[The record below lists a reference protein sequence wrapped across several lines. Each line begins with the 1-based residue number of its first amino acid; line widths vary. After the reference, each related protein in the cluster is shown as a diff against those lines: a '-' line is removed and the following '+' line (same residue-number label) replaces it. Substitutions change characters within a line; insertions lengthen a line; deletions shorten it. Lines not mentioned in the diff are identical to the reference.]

1 MNKTVAINDGII
13 VSMNDKREVFKGSI
27 LIENNK
33 IVQIERGP
41 SRLKAD
47 EEIDAKGSIVTPGF
61 ICSHTH
67 LYGILLRGAP
77 LKLKP
82 PSDFTQNLQRI
93 WWPMDETMNSDDA
106 YISALTASLEL
117 LRSGTTTF
125 ADTFSGPNAITG
137 VLDKIEKGVLE
148 AGIRGFISFEATQ
161 RRNEEEGYQGLKE
174 NERYI
179 KKIKNEKMNGMVSI
193 HASFTV
199 HDDLL
204 KAGKELS
211 DKYSVPITIHT
222 SEGKWDLYHNLERYG
237 KRTFERL
244 YDLRIL
250 GNKTLVAHAVQVNED
265 ELNLIAN
272 TGTSVAHNALSNML
286 NAVGIAPVPE
296 MLRLGINVS
305 IGNDGYVFDT
315 FENIRATY
323 LIHKVNKLDPRV
335 MNFQQVLEMSTINAA
350 KSLGIQDKLGSI
362 EEGKLADLVIIK
374 PSVIPTPLNEGSA
387 YGYLVNSV
395 NGKDVNTVIVNGEIL
410 LKEGKFTKI
419 DINEINEKAEK
430 MVSNYWSRLMHSVE
444 KIEILGL

>member
-1 MNKTVAINDGII
+1 MNRTVSVNDGII
-13 VSMNDKREVFKGSI
+13 VSMNDKREVFRGSV

-33 IVQIERGP
+33 IVQVERN
-41 SRLKAD
+41 SSKLKAD
-47 EEIDAKGSIVTPGF
+47 EEIDARGSIVTPGF

-77 LKLKP
+77 LKLMP

-93 WWPMDETMNSDDA
+93 WWPMDETMNGDDA

-117 LRSGTTTF
+117 LRTGTTTF
-125 ADTFSGPNAITG
+125 ADTFSGPNAIKG
-137 VLDKIEKGVLE
+137 VLDRIENGVLE

-161 RRNEEEGYQGLKE
+161 RRSEEEGYQGLEE

-179 KKIKNEKMNGMVSI
+179 KKAKDDKMSGMVSI

-211 DKYSVPITIHT
+211 DKYSVPLTIHT

-244 YDLRIL
+244 YDLGIL
-250 GNKTLVAHAVQVNED
+250 GKRTLVAHAVQVNED
-265 ELNLIAN
+265 ELDLIAR

-296 MLRLGINVS
+296 MFKLGINVS
-305 IGNDGYVFDT
+305 IGNDGYIFDA

-335 MNFQQVLEMSTINAA
+335 MSFLQVLEMSTVNAA
-350 KSLGIQDKLGSI
+350 KSLGIHEKLGSV
-362 EEGKLADLVIIK
+362 EVGKLADLVIIK
-374 PSVIPTPLNEGSA
+374 PSVRPTPLNESSA

-395 NGKDVNTVIVNGEIL
+395 NGKDVDTVIVNGEVL
-410 LKEGKFTKI
+410 LKGGKFVKI
-419 DINEINEKAEK
+419 DIDKVNTKAEK
-430 MVSNYWSRLMHSVE
+430 IVSDYWRRLANVTEKVE
-444 KIEILGL
+444 VLGL

>member
-1 MNKTVAINDGII
+1 MNRTVSVNDGII
-13 VSMNDKREVFKGSI
+13 VSMNDKREVFRGSI
-27 LIENNK
+27 LIENNR
-33 IVQIERGP
+33 IVQVERGSP
-41 SRLKAD
+41 RLKAD
-47 EEIDAKGSIVTPGF
+47 EEIDARGSIVTPGF

-93 WWPMDETMNSDDA
+93 WWPMDETMNGDDA
-106 YISALTASLEL
+106 YISALMASLEL
-117 LRSGTTTF
+117 LRTGTTTF
-125 ADTFSGPNAITG
+125 ADTFSGPNAIKG
-137 VLDKIEKGVLE
+137 VLDRIENGVLE

-161 RRNEEEGYQGLKE
+161 RRSEEEGYEGLEE

-179 KKIKNEKMNGMVSI
+179 KKSKDDKMSGMVSI

-204 KAGKELS
+204 KAGKVLS
-211 DKYSVPITIHT
+211 DRYSVPITIHT

-244 YDLRIL
+244 YDLGIL
-250 GNKTLVAHAVQVNED
+250 GKRTLVAHAVQVNED
-265 ELNLIAN
+265 ELNLIAS

-296 MLRLGINVS
+296 MLNLGINVS
-305 IGNDGYVFDT
+305 IGNDGYIFDV

-335 MNFQQVLEMSTINAA
+335 MSFQQVLEMSTVKAA
-350 KSLGIQDKLGSI
+350 KSLGIHEKLGSI
-362 EEGKLADLVIIK
+362 EVGKLADLVIIK
-374 PSVIPTPLNEGSA
+374 PSVRPTPLNDTSA

-395 NGKDVNTVIVNGEIL
+395 NGRDVDTVIVNGEVL
-410 LKEGKFTKI
+410 LKGGKFVKI
-419 DINEINEKAEK
+419 DIDKVNAKAEK
-430 MVSNYWSRLMHSVE
+430 MVSDYWRRLADATEKVE
-444 KIEILGL
+444 VLGL

>member
-1 MNKTVAINDGII
+1 MNRTVSVNDGII
-13 VSMNDKREVFKGSI
+13 VSMNNKREVFRGSV

-33 IVQIERGP
+33 IVQVERN
-41 SRLKAD
+41 SSKLKAD
-47 EEIDAKGSIVTPGF
+47 EEIDARGSIVTPGF

-77 LKLKP
+77 LKLMP

-93 WWPMDETMNSDDA
+93 WWPMDETMNGDDA

-117 LRSGTTTF
+117 LRTGTTTF
-125 ADTFSGPNAITG
+125 ADTFSGPNTIKG
-137 VLDKIEKGVLE
+137 VLDRIENGVLE

-161 RRNEEEGYQGLKE
+161 RRSEEEGYEGLEE

-179 KKIKNEKMNGMVSI
+179 KKAKDDKMSGMVSI

-211 DKYSVPITIHT
+211 DKYSVPLTIHT

-244 YDLRIL
+244 YDLGIL
-250 GNKTLVAHAVQVNED
+250 GKRTLVAHAVQVNED
-265 ELNLIAN
+265 ELDLIAR

-296 MLRLGINVS
+296 MFKLGINVS
-305 IGNDGYVFDT
+305 IGNDGYIFDA

-335 MNFQQVLEMSTINAA
+335 MSFLQVLEMSTVNAA
-350 KSLGIQDKLGSI
+350 KSLGIHEKLGSV
-362 EEGKLADLVIIK
+362 EVGKLADLVIIK
-374 PSVIPTPLNEGSA
+374 PSVRPTPLNESSA

-395 NGKDVNTVIVNGEIL
+395 NGKDVDTVIVNGEVL
-410 LKEGKFTKI
+410 LKGGKFVKI
-419 DINEINEKAEK
+419 DIDKVNAKAEK
-430 MVSNYWSRLMHSVE
+430 IVSDYWRRLANVTEKVE
-444 KIEILGL
+444 VLGL

>member
-1 MNKTVAINDGII
+1 MNRTISINNGII
-13 VSMNDKREVFKGSI
+13 VTMNEKREVFRGSL

-33 IVQIERGP
+33 IAQIEKGEKK
-41 SRLKAD
+41 LKA
-47 EEIDAKGSIVTPGF
+47 EYEIDASGGIVTPGF

-77 LKLKP
+77 LKIKP
-82 PSDFTQNLQRI
+82 PTDFTQNLQRI
-93 WWPMDETMNSDDA
+93 WWPMDETMNYKDA

-117 LRSGTTTF
+117 LRTGTTTF
-125 ADTFSGPNAITG
+125 ADTFSGPNAIKG
-137 VLDKIEKGVLE
+137 VLDEIEKGVLE
-148 AGIRGFISFEATQ
+148 AGIRGFIAFEATQ
-161 RRNEEEGYQGLKE
+161 RRSDEEGFKGLEE

-179 KKIKNEKMNGMVSI
+179 KKPKDERMKGMVSI

-204 KAGKELS
+204 KKGKEIS
-211 DKYSVPITIHT
+211 DKYSVPLTLHT

-244 YDLRIL
+244 YDVGVL
-250 GNKTLVAHAVQVNED
+250 GERTLVAHAVQVNED
-265 ELNLIAN
+265 EMGLIAK
-272 TGTSVAHNALSNML
+272 TKTSVAHNALSNML
-286 NAVGIAPVPE
+286 NAVGVAPVPE

-335 MNFQQVLEMSTINAA
+335 MSFLQVIEMSTINAA
-350 KSLGIQDKLGSI
+350 KALGVENYLGSL
-362 EEGKLADLVIIK
+362 EVGKLADVVLIK
-374 PSVIPTPLNEGSA
+374 PSVRPTPLNETSV

-395 NGKDVNTVIVNGEIL
+395 NGKDVDTVIVDGKVL
-410 LKEGKFTKI
+410 LKEGKFAA
-419 DINEINEKAEK
+419 INVEEVNRKAEEL
-430 MVSNYWSRLMHSVE
+430 VSDYWSRLEKATEKVE
-444 KIEILGL
+444 VLKL

>member
-1 MNKTVAINDGII
+1 MNETVSVNNGII
-13 VSMNDKREVFKGSI
+13 VSMNDKREVFRGSI

-33 IVQIERGP
+33 IVNVEKGS

-47 EEIDAKGSIVTPGF
+47 DEIDAKGSIVIPGL

-67 LYGILLRGAP
+67 LYGTLLRGAP

-93 WWPMDETMNSDDA
+93 WWPMDETMNGDDA

-125 ADTFSGPNAITG
+125 ADTFSGPNAIKG
-137 VLDKIEKGVLE
+137 VLDRIEKGVLE

-161 RRNEEEGYQGLKE
+161 RRNDNEGYEGLKE

-179 KKIKNEKMNGMVSI
+179 KKSKDEKMGGMISI

-199 HDDLL
+199 HDALL
-204 KAGKELS
+204 RAGKELS
-211 DKYSVPITIHT
+211 DKYSVPLTIHT

-244 YDLRIL
+244 YDLGVL
-250 GNKTLVAHAVQVNED
+250 GSRTLVAHAVQVNDD
-265 ELNLIAN
+265 ELNLIAK
-272 TGTSVAHNALSNML
+272 TKTSVAHNALSNML
-286 NAVGIAPVPE
+286 NAVGIASVPE
-296 MLRLGINVS
+296 MLKLGINVS
-305 IGNDGYVFDT
+305 IGNDGYIFDA

-335 MNFQQVLEMSTINAA
+335 MSFQQVLEMSTINAA
-350 KSLGIQDKLGSI
+350 KSLGVFEKLGSI
-362 EEGKLADLVIIK
+362 EVGKLADLVIIK
-374 PSVIPTPLNEGSA
+374 PSVTPTPLNEGSA

-395 NGKDVNTVIVNGEIL
+395 NGKDVDTVLVNGEVL
-410 LKEGKFTKI
+410 LEGGKFVKI
-419 DINEINEKAEK
+419 NIDKVNEKAER
-430 MVSNYWSRLMHSVE
+430 MVDDYWRRLTETSEKVE
-444 KIEILGL
+444 VLGL

>member
-1 MNKTVAINDGII
+1 MNRTVSVNNGII
-13 VSMNDKREVFKGSI
+13 VTMNDKREVFSGSI
-27 LIENNK
+27 LIENSR
-33 IVQIERGP
+33 IVQVEKGV

-47 EEIDAKGSIVTPGF
+47 EEIDATGSIVTPGF
-61 ICSHTH
+61 VCSHTH

-93 WWPMDETMNSDDA
+93 WWPMDETMNGDDA
-106 YISALTASLEL
+106 YISAFTASLEL

-125 ADTFSGPNAITG
+125 ADTFSGPNAIKG
-137 VLDKIEKGVLE
+137 VLDMIEKGVLE

-161 RRNEEEGYQGLKE
+161 RRTSEEGFEGLKE

-179 KKIKNEKMNGMVSI
+179 KKSKDERMNGMVSI

-211 DKYSVPITIHT
+211 DKHSVPITIHT

-244 YDLRIL
+244 YDLGIL
-250 GNKTLVAHAVQVNED
+250 GKRTLVAHAVQVNED
-265 ELNLIAN
+265 ELRLISS
-272 TGTSVAHNALSNML
+272 TRTSVAHNALSNML

-296 MLRLGINVS
+296 MLGMGINVS
-305 IGNDGYVFDT
+305 IGNDGYIFDT

-335 MNFQQVLEMSTINAA
+335 MSFQQVLEMSTVNAA
-350 KSLGIQDKLGSI
+350 KALGIDDRLGSI
-362 EEGKLADLVIIK
+362 EAGKLADVVIIR
-374 PSVIPTPLNEGSA
+374 PSVRPTPLNSGSA

-395 NGKDVNTVIVNGEIL
+395 NGKDVDTVIVNGEVL
-410 LKEGKFTKI
+410 LKGGRFVKVNIEEVNK
-419 DINEINEKAEK
+419 KAEK
-430 MVSNYWSRLMHSVE
+430 MVADYWKRLENASEKVE
-444 KIEILGL
+444 VLGL